1 MELVLKSPSE
11 LSELSDL
18 TGPSVR
24 LMRHP
29 ERGSHERAE
38 VYAIIDEAVLA
49 HVAFDAG
56 GTPMTLPTA
65 HARIDDQLYVHGA
78 LSNRM
83 LRTLCEAER
92 ASATFTLVD
101 GLVLARTAFH
111 HSMNFRSAV
120 VFGRAREVVEL
131 DEKQLAL
138 HALVEHLAPGRM
150 AELSRPTEA
159 ELRKTSVLCIA
170 IEEASAKVRAGDPLD
185 PPAHLEFDV
194 WAGVVPIALAVG
206 APVPDAKLR
215 AGQAVSRAAVARA
228 GRSAV

>member
-1 MELVLKSPSE
+1 MQSVLESPNE
-11 LSELSDL
+11 LSQLSDL
-18 TGPSVR
+18 NGSSVR

-65 HARIDDQLYVHGA
+65 HARIGDQLYVHGA
-78 LSNRM
+78 LANRM
-83 LRTLCEAER
+83 LRALCDAER

-138 HALVEHLAPGRM
+138 HALIEHLAPGRM
-150 AELSRPTEA
+150 RELSQPTEA
-159 ELRKTSVLCIA
+159 ELKKTSVLCIA

-185 PPAHLEFDV
+185 PPAHLEYDV
-194 WAGVVPIALAVG
+194 WAGVVPIALTTS
-206 APVPDAKLR
+206 APAPDAKLR
-215 AGQAVSRAAVARA
+215 AGQAMSEAAVARA
-228 GRSAV
+228 SRTAL